1 MRLDGYVV
9 KDVTPWETASG
20 GKAVTCAA
28 ATCAVTLDY
37 TGATG
42 AFDVAVQYFDEANG
56 ASRFR
61 LLVNGREVDGWTASE
76 DFATREPNGHSA
88 TRHVSRGVRLTS
100 GDAIR
105 IEGMPDRTEP
115 APLDYVEI
123 APAAAARR

>member
-61 LLVNGREVDGWTASE
+61 LFINAREVDGWTASE
-76 DFATREPNGHSA
+76 DIATREPNGHSA